1 MSKDLKIVASNVPA
15 TSFSIWPSPKKVQR
29 LAGRLDGVVD
39 ADKGMIAAQKEL
51 ARRPLDAA
59 SLERAKKEADYY
71 AQHVRSEVT
80 SSELKKL
87 KKECEPDGW
96 WEGDED
102 DEDGGVRQSEVAKM
116 VAKLVGSWP
125 TSNIPEPAVFVRAL
139 IEDVMALDPTF
150 VAFESACRKLRRE
163 LKFMPSIAEVV
174 AEIERQESAWHDR
187 TYALFFIGQS
197 YANLVK
203 QIAES
208 ETAVAAEEERRKRL
222 LAAAEEKRERQRKYA
237 EAKAAPLVVGDRV
250 RTNPW
255 SAGVITK
262 PFEGDCDAWYVLFDN
277 DDDQQWF
284 MMAEDLEKLVEGDEG
299 FVPPSPPA
307 LPYLPSVPMPD
318 VGQIDAVRIEDDEF
332 GAP

>member
-15 TSFSIWPSPKKVQR
+15 TSFSIWPSPKKVKQ
-29 LAGRLDGVVD
+29 LADGLDGVVD
-39 ADKGMIAAQKEL
+39 ADKGMIAAKNEL

-71 AQHVRSEVT
+71 AQHRSEII

-174 AEIERQESAWHDR
+174 AEIERQESEWHER
-187 TYALFFIGQS
+187 TYALLFIGHS

-208 ETAVAAEEERRKRL
+208 ETAIAAEEERRKRQ
-222 LAAAEEKRERQRKYA
+222 LAAAEEERERQREQQRKYA
-237 EAKAAPLVVGDRV
+237 EAKAAALVVGDRV

-255 SAGVITK
+255 STGVITK

-277 DDDQQWF
+277 DDEWF

-299 FVPPSPPA
+299 FAPP
-307 LPYLPSVPMPD
+307 PD
-318 VGQIDAVRIEDDEF
+318 F
-332 GAP
+332 G